1 MGTALFIWNHLF
13 DQPRK
18 ANPDDSQSGS
28 LLGPVFT
35 DESISDTLDEQK
47 AVYRVCLNEQD
58 LCNEVAKLIASENVV
73 GWYQGRME
81 FGPRALGARSIFGDA
96 RSPEMQS
103 VVNRKIKFRESFR
116 PFAPIVLLEQAD
128 QYFELKAGQ
137 ESPYMMLVAPVR
149 MERRATSGSSEKV
162 FLGNKERNVVRSE
175 IPAVTHVDDSA
186 RIQTVDSKRNPML
199 HRMLTRFNEL
209 TGCPVMINTSFN
221 VRGEP
226 IVCTP
231 MDAYRCFMMT
241 DMDAL
246 SIGKYLL
253 LKSEQPILSHPT
265 TREEFLNRFALD

>member
-1 MGTALFIWNHLF
+1 
-13 DQPRK
+13 
-18 ANPDDSQSGS
+18 
-28 LLGPVFT
+28 
-35 DESISDTLDEQK
+35 
-47 AVYRVCLNEQD
+47 
-58 LCNEVAKLIASENVV
+58 
-73 GWYQGRME
+73 
-81 FGPRALGARSIFGDA
+81 
-96 RSPEMQS
+96 
-103 VVNRKIKFRESFR
+103 
-116 PFAPIVLLEQAD
+116 
-128 QYFELKAGQ
+128 
-137 ESPYMMLVAPVR
+137 MLVAPVR

-175 IPAVTHVDDSA
+175 IPAVTHVDYSA

-209 TGCPVMINTSFN
+209 TGCPVMINSSFN

-253 LKSEQPILSHPT
+253 LKSEQPIPSHPT
-265 TREEFLNRFALD
+265 PREEFLKQFAFD